1 MFYDFMSYL
10 ENEGKRKIYVQ
21 TNNFFKFILKV
32 NIILKI
38 FRNKQKPKMAM
49 LDVRRSVVHGKIF
62 LDFIHFIVSNKMSH
76 ISPLKMRH

>member
-1 MFYDFMSYL
+1 LALADHLPLLYMFYDFMSYL

-62 LDFIHFIVSNKMSH
+62 LDTFYSK
-76 ISPLKMRH
+76 